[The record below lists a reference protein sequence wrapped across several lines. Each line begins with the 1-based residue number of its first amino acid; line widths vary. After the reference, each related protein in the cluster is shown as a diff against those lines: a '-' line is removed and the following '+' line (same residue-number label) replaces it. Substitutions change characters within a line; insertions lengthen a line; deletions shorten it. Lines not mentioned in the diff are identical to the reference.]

1 MVDHFL
7 ASCES
12 EQLHLSGAILPHGCL
27 LVIDAGGLISHVS
40 ANIAEWLGGA
50 PDDWID
56 QPLPE
61 VLALPVQKLA
71 AAAGSRL
78 VVANVMP
85 AMQGRSMQAFDLVVS
100 RNVDGGMTLELL
112 EHVSDALPSG
122 QVFSIAQT
130 LADQAAVS
138 AAQHA
143 LVEQIA
149 EITGFQRV
157 MLYMFRDDG
166 DGEVIA
172 EARTGEVY
180 GSYLGLRFPAS
191 DIPQIARTLYRQNP
205 WRLIPD
211 ASADPVAL
219 LSRESAL
226 PDLTY
231 SDLRS
236 VSPIHRVYL
245 ANMGVCA
252 SLSFPLVIG
261 GALSALVACHHKGPR
276 QLSLG
281 KLSLASQQ
289 VRSHAMSMTDFQTR
303 QRMRIIDGLTHRF
316 DNARQMLQRHGNIVS
331 AWPEL
336 GAWLMQEFHADGASL
351 CLDDQSVNQ
360 GLGFETNVLAVFD
373 HWFQSSL
380 GESVWTSDSLMR
392 QSPEFPLSEI
402 AGVLALRVKLVS
414 GRWLRIYLCR
424 RESIH
429 EVAWGGNPDKPVEF
443 HDGRLGIAPRHSFEK
458 WVEKRLGY
466 SLSWD
471 HETRLLALKLREL
484 LLQEIRF

>member
-1 MVDHFL
+1 MADHFL

-12 EQLHLSGAILPHGCL
+12 EQLHLSGAILAHGCL

-40 ANIAEWLGGA
+40 ANIADWLGGA
-50 PDDWID
+50 ADDWID

-61 VLALPVQKLA
+61 ALAQPVQKLA
-71 AAAGSRL
+71 AAVGSRL
-78 VVANVMP
+78 VVTNVMP
-85 AMQGRSMQAFDLVVS
+85 AMQGRSMQAFDLVAS
-100 RNVDGGMTLELL
+100 RNQEGGVTLELL
-112 EHVSDALPSG
+112 DHVEDVLPSC
-122 QVFSIAQT
+122 QVFSVAQT
-130 LADQAAVS
+130 LADHAAVI

-157 MLYMFRDDG
+157 MLYIFRDDG
-166 DGEVIA
+166 DGEVVA

-191 DIPQIARTLYRQNP
+191 DIPQIARALYQQNP

-211 ASADPVAL
+211 ASADPVGL
-219 LSRESAL
+219 LARERAP

-261 GALSALVACHHKGPR
+261 GALNALVACHHNGPR

-289 VRSHAMSMTDFQTR
+289 VRNHAMSMSDFQTR
-303 QRMRIIDGLTHRF
+303 QRMRMIDGLTHRF
-316 DNARQMLQRHGNIVS
+316 DNARQMLQRHGDVMS

-351 CLDDQSVNQ
+351 CLDDRCVSQ
-360 GLGFETNVLAVFD
+360 GLDFAADVLAVFD
-373 HWFQSSL
+373 PWFQTTQ
-380 GESVWTSDSLMR
+380 GEPVWTCDSLMR
-392 QSPEFPLSEI
+392 QSLKFPLSEV

-414 GRWLRIYLCR
+414 GLSLRVYLCR

-429 EVAWGGNPDKPVEF
+429 EVAWGGNPDKPVEY

-471 HETRLLALKLREL
+471 SETRLLALKLREL
-484 LLQEIRF
+484 LLREIRF

>member
-1 MVDHFL
+1 MADHFM

-12 EQLHLSGAILPHGCL
+12 EQLHLSGAILAHGCL

-40 ANIAEWLGGA
+40 ANIADWLGGA

-61 VLALPVQKLA
+61 ALALPVQNLA

-78 VVANVMP
+78 VIASVMP
-85 AMQGRSMQAFDLVVS
+85 ALQGGSIKAFDLVAS
-100 RNVDGGMTLELL
+100 RNAEGGVTLELL
-112 EHVSDALPSG
+112 EHVEDALPSG
-122 QVFSIAQT
+122 HIFSMGQT

-157 MLYMFRDDG
+157 MLYVFRDDG

-191 DIPQIARTLYRQNP
+191 DIPQIARTLYKQNP

-211 ASADPVAL
+211 AAADPVAL
-219 LSRESAL
+219 LARESAP

-252 SLSFPLVIG
+252 SLSFPVVIG
-261 GALSALVACHHKGPR
+261 GALNALVACHHNSPR
-276 QLSLG
+276 RLSLG
-281 KLSLASQQ
+281 KLSQASQR
-289 VRSHAMSMTDFQTR
+289 VRNHAMSMTDFQTR
-303 QRMRIIDGLTHRF
+303 QRMRMIDGLTHRF
-316 DNARQMLQRHGNIVS
+316 ENAQQMLQRHGDVVS

-336 GAWLMQEFHADGASL
+336 GTWLMQEFHVDGACL
-351 CLDDQSVNQ
+351 CRDDQCVSQ
-360 GLGFETNVLAVFD
+360 GLGFEANVLAIFD
-373 HWFQSSL
+373 PWFETAL
-380 GESVWTSDSLMR
+380 AEPVWSCDSLMR
-392 QSPEFPLSEI
+392 QSPELPLSEV

-414 GRWLRIYLCR
+414 GLSLRVYLCR

-429 EVAWGGNPDKPVEF
+429 EVAWGGNPDKPVEY
-443 HDGRLGIAPRHSFEK
+443 HDGKLGIAPRHSFEK
-458 WVEKRLGY
+458 WMEKRLGY
-466 SLSWD
+466 SQAWD
-471 HETRLLALKLREL
+471 NEARLLALKLREL
-484 LLQEIRF
+484 LLREIRY

>member
-1 MVDHFL
+1 MADHFL

-12 EQLHLSGAILPHGCL
+12 EQLHLSGAILAHGCL

-40 ANIAEWLGGA
+40 ANIADWLGGV

-61 VLALPVQKLA
+61 ALSLPVQKLA
-71 AAAGSRL
+71 AATGSRL

-85 AMQGRSMQAFDLVVS
+85 EPHGMSMEVFDLVAS
-100 RNVDGGMTLELL
+100 RNDAGGVTLELL
-112 EHVSDALPSG
+112 EHVEDALPSG
-122 QVFSIAQT
+122 PVFSIAQT
-130 LADQAAVS
+130 LADHDAVN

-166 DGEVIA
+166 EGEVMA
-172 EARTGEVY
+172 EARTGEAY

-191 DIPQIARTLYRQNP
+191 DIPQIARALYKQNP

-219 LSRESAL
+219 LARESAP

-245 ANMGVCA
+245 ANMDVCA
-252 SLSFPLVIG
+252 SLSFPVVIG
-261 GALSALVACHHKGPR
+261 GALNALVACHHNSPR

-281 KLSLASQQ
+281 KLSQASQR
-289 VRSHAMSMTDFQTR
+289 VRNHAMSMTDFHTR
-303 QRMRIIDGLTHRF
+303 QRMRMIDGLTHRF
-316 DNARQMLQRHGNIVS
+316 ENARQMLQRHGDIVS

-336 GAWLMQEFHADGASL
+336 GAWLMREFHADGASL
-351 CLDDQSVNQ
+351 CLEDQCVCQ
-360 GLGFETNVLAVFD
+360 GLGFEADVLAVLD
-373 HWFQSSL
+373 PWFQTTL
-380 GESVWTSDSLMR
+380 GEPVWSCDSLMR
-392 QSPEFPLSEI
+392 QSPELPLSEV
-402 AGVLALRVKLVS
+402 AGVLAVRVKLAS
-414 GRWLRIYLCR
+414 GLSLRVYLCR

-429 EVAWGGNPDKPVEF
+429 EVAWGGNPDKPVEY
-443 HDGRLGIAPRHSFEK
+443 HDGKLGIAPRHSFEK
-458 WVEKRLGY
+458 WMEKRLGY
-466 SLSWD
+466 SQAWD
-471 HETRLLALKLREL
+471 NETRLLALKLREL
-484 LLQEIRF
+484 LLCEIRF

>member
-1 MVDHFL
+1 MTDHFL

-12 EQLHLSGAILPHGCL
+12 EQLHLSGAILAHGCL

-40 ANIAEWLGGA
+40 ANIGDWLGGA
-50 PDDWID
+50 PHDWID

-61 VLALPVQKLA
+61 ALALPVQNLA

-78 VVANVMP
+78 VVASVMP
-85 AMQGRSMQAFDLVVS
+85 ALPGGSMEAFDLVAS
-100 RNVDGGMTLELL
+100 RNDEGGVTLELL
-112 EHVSDALPSG
+112 EHVAEALPSTP
-122 QVFSIAQT
+122 VFPVAQT
-130 LADQAAVS
+130 LADHAAVS
-138 AAQHA
+138 AAEHA
-143 LVEQIA
+143 LVERIA

-157 MLYMFRDDG
+157 MLYRFRDDG

-172 EARTGEVY
+172 EARTGEAY

-191 DIPQIARTLYRQNP
+191 DIPQIARALYRQNP

-211 ASADPVAL
+211 ASAEPVAL
-219 LSRESAL
+219 LARENAP

-252 SLSFPLVIG
+252 SLSFPVVIG
-261 GALSALVACHHKGPR
+261 GALNALVACHHSSPR
-276 QLSLG
+276 RLSLG
-281 KLSLASQQ
+281 KLSQASQR
-289 VRSHAMSMTDFQTR
+289 VRNHAMSMTDFQTR
-303 QRMRIIDGLTHRF
+303 QRMRMIDGLTHRF
-316 DNARQMLQRHGNIVS
+316 DNARHMLQRHGDIVS

-336 GAWLMQEFHADGASL
+336 AAWLMREFHADGASL
-351 CLDDQSVNQ
+351 CLNDECVSQ
-360 GLGFETNVLAVFD
+360 GLGFEADVLAVFD
-373 HWFQSSL
+373 PWFQTTL
-380 GESVWTSDSLMR
+380 GEPVWTSESLMR
-392 QSPEFPLSEI
+392 ESPEFPLSEV

-414 GRWLRIYLCR
+414 GQSLRVYLCR

-429 EVAWGGNPDKPVEF
+429 EVAWGGNPDKPVEY

-458 WVEKRLGY
+458 WMEKRLGY

-471 HETRLLALKLREL
+471 NETRLLALKLREL
-484 LLQEIRF
+484 LLREIR

>member
-12 EQLHLSGAILPHGCL
+12 EQLHLSGAILAHGCL
-27 LVIDAGGLISHVS
+27 LVVDAGGLISHVS
-40 ANIAEWLGGA
+40 ANIDAWLGGA

-61 VLALPVQKLA
+61 ALALPVQNLA
-71 AAAGSRL
+71 AVAGSRL
-78 VVANVMP
+78 VVTSVMP
-85 AMQGRSMQAFDLVVS
+85 ALPGRLMEAFDLVAS
-100 RNVDGGMTLELL
+100 RNAEGGVTLELL
-112 EHVSDALPSG
+112 EHVAEALPSG
-122 QVFSIAQT
+122 PVFSLAQT
-130 LADQAAVS
+130 LADQTAVS

-143 LVEQIA
+143 LVEKIA

-191 DIPQIARTLYRQNP
+191 DIPQIARTLYKQNP

-211 ASADPVAL
+211 ASTDPVAL
-219 LSRESAL
+219 LARERTP

-252 SLSFPLVIG
+252 SLSFPVVIG
-261 GALSALVACHHKGPR
+261 GGLNALVACHHNSPR

-281 KLSLASQQ
+281 KLSQASQR
-289 VRSHAMSMTDFQTR
+289 VRNHAMSMTDFQTR
-303 QRMRIIDGLTHRF
+303 QRMRMIDGLTHRF
-316 DNARQMLQRHGNIVS
+316 DNARQMLQRHGDVVS
-331 AWPEL
+331 AWTEL
-336 GAWLMQEFHADGASL
+336 GAWLIQEFHADGASL
-351 CLDDQSVNQ
+351 CLDDECVSQ
-360 GLGFETNVLAVFD
+360 GLGFEADVLAVFD
-373 HWFQSSL
+373 PWFQTTL
-380 GESVWTSDSLMR
+380 GEPVWSSDSLMR
-392 QSPEFPLSEI
+392 QSPEFPLSEV

-414 GRWLRIYLCR
+414 GQSLRVYLCR

-429 EVAWGGNPDKPVEF
+429 EVAWGGNPEKPVEY

-458 WVEKRLGY
+458 WMEKRLGY

-471 HETRLLALKLREL
+471 NETRLLALKLREL
-484 LLQEIRF
+484 LLREIRF

>member
-7 ASCES
+7 ATCES

-40 ANIAEWLGGA
+40 ANISDWLGGA

-71 AAAGSRL
+71 VAAGSRL
-78 VVANVMP
+78 VSAGVMP
-85 AMQGRSMQAFDLVVS
+85 ARQGTLMQAFDLVAS
-100 RNVDGGMTLELL
+100 RNNVGGVTLELL
-112 EHVSDALPSG
+112 EHVEDALPSG
-122 QVFSIAQT
+122 QAFSVAQT
-130 LADQAAVS
+130 LADHAAVNT
-138 AAQHA
+138 AQHA

-191 DIPQIARTLYRQNP
+191 DIPQIARTLYKQNP

-211 ASADPVAL
+211 ASADPVSL
-219 LSRESAL
+219 LARESAP

-236 VSPIHRVYL
+236 VSPIHCVYL

-252 SLSFPLVIG
+252 SLSFPVVIG
-261 GALSALVACHHKGPR
+261 GALSALVACHHNSPR
-276 QLSLG
+276 QLTLG

-289 VRSHAMSMTDFQTR
+289 VRNHAISMTDFQTR
-303 QRMRIIDGLTHRF
+303 KRMRMIDGLTYRF
-316 DNARQMLQRHGNIVS
+316 DSARQMLHRHGDVMS

-360 GLGFETNVLAVFD
+360 GLGFEANVLAVFD
-373 HWFQSSL
+373 PWFQSTL

-392 QSPEFPLSEI
+392 QSPEFPLSEV

-414 GRWLRIYLCR
+414 GRSLRIYLCR

-458 WVEKRLGY
+458 WMEKRFGY

-471 HETRLLALKLREL
+471 SESRLLALKLREFL
-484 LLQEIRF
+484 LSEIRF

>member
-7 ASCES
+7 ATCES

-27 LVIDAGGLISHVS
+27 LVVDAGGLISHVS
-40 ANIAEWLGGA
+40 ANITDWLGGA
-50 PDDWID
+50 PDDWIN
-56 QPLPE
+56 QPLLE
-61 VLALPVQKLA
+61 MLALPVQKLA
-71 AAAGSRL
+71 VAAGSRL
-78 VVANVMP
+78 VSDGVM
-85 AMQGRSMQAFDLVVS
+85 AARQGTSMQAYDLVAS
-100 RNVDGGMTLELL
+100 RNNEGGVTLELL
-112 EHVSDALPSG
+112 EHVEDALPSSQG
-122 QVFSIAQT
+122 FSLAQT
-130 LADQAAVS
+130 LADQAAVN

-172 EARTGEVY
+172 EARSGEVY

-191 DIPQIARTLYRQNP
+191 DIPQIARTLYKQNP

-211 ASADPVAL
+211 ASAEPVAL
-219 LSRESAL
+219 LARESAP
-226 PDLTY
+226 PDLTF

-252 SLSFPLVIG
+252 SLSFPVVIG
-261 GALSALVACHHKGPR
+261 GALNALVACHHSSPR
-276 QLSLG
+276 QLSLS
-281 KLSLASQQ
+281 KLSQASQS
-289 VRSHAMSMTDFQTR
+289 VRNHAIAMTDFQTR
-303 QRMRIIDGLTHRF
+303 KRMRMIDGLTHRF
-316 DNARQMLQRHGNIVS
+316 DSARQMLQRHGDVVS

-336 GAWLMQEFHADGASL
+336 GAWLTQEFNADGASL
-351 CLDDQSVNQ
+351 CLDDQCVSQ
-360 GLGFETNVLAVFD
+360 GQGFAADVLAVFD
-373 HWFQSSL
+373 PWFQTTL
-380 GESVWTSDSLMR
+380 AEPVWTCDSLMR
-392 QSPEFPLSEI
+392 QSAAFPLSEV
-402 AGVLALRVKLVS
+402 AGVLALRVNLVS
-414 GRWLRIYLCR
+414 GQTLRVYLCR

-429 EVAWGGNPDKPVEF
+429 EVAWAGNPDKPVEY

-458 WVEKRLGY
+458 WMEKRFGY

-471 HETRLLALKLREL
+471 NESRLLALKFREFLLR
-484 LLQEIRF
+484 EIRF